1 MMKKWLLIIGIGMV
15 IWGSCEKGNTPAT
28 PITETEKPIDATYNA
43 TTYALEIPNWLPKMV
58 IPSDNVPT
66 ISGVA
71 LGRHLFYDPIFS
83 KDSTIACASCHLQ
96 ALGFADPRQVSLGV
110 NQVKG
115 VRNAMSLVNVGFY
128 SNGLFW
134 DGRSKTLEEQALL
147 PIEDHTEMNES
158 WDNVVKKLQRHPQ
171 YPKMF
176 RAAFGIEYPSEIT
189 KSLAVKAMAQFERT
203 LISGYSRFDR
213 IVFQNDLNAGF
224 LTDGEER
231 GRELFFFE
239 LSQQLDHPGCSHC
252 HGGPLFTD
260 NTFRNNGI
268 DSVVTLNDFKDRGL
282 GAVSKKMG
290 DNGRFRVPSLRNI
303 ELTAPYMH
311 DGRFKTL
318 EEVLDHYSSGG
329 HFADNLDANIR
340 KFTLS
345 ERDKKDLIAFLKMLT
360 DTAFI
365 NNPAYKNPFR

>member
-1 MMKKWLLIIGIGMV
+1 MKKGLLIIGMALV
-15 IWGSCEKGNTPAT
+15 VFGSCDKGAE
-28 PITETEKPIDATYNA
+28 PITPTTAADQPIDSIYN
-43 TTYALEIPNWLPKMV
+43 TTPYTLEIPNWLPKIV
-58 IPSDNVPT
+58 IPNDNTLTV
-66 ISGVA
+66 SGVG
-71 LGRHLFYDPIFS
+71 LGRYLFYDPIFS

-96 ALGFADPRQVSLGV
+96 ELGFSDPRKISLGV
-110 NQVKG
+110 NQAKG
-115 VRNAMSLVNVGFY
+115 TRNAMSLVNVGFY

-158 WDNVVKKLQRHPQ
+158 WDNVVKKLRRHPT

-176 RAAFGIEYPSEIT
+176 RAAFGIEYATEIT
-189 KSLAVKAMAQFERT
+189 KELAVKAMAQFERT

-224 LTDGEER
+224 LTDAEER

-311 DGRFKTL
+311 DGRFNTL
-318 EEVLDHYSSGG
+318 EEVIDHYSSGG

-340 KFTLS
+340 KFVLT

-360 DTAFI
+360 DTTFV
-365 NNPAYKNPFR
+365 NNPVHKNPFR